1 MPIKV
6 YNGTSWDQVSDGTN
20 GSDGSSAIPSGTIV
34 MYRYTTAPSGWVLC
48 DNSAAAVAAGAPDLR
63 DRFIVST
70 GSAYSYGDTGG
81 ADSVTLT
88 EAQMPSH
95 DHDADASVTDPG
107 HRHQLKGGVDDA
119 DSGNKISAG
128 DQSNNLNTNAMDD
141 ATTGISVSIDID
153 NEGSGNAHENRPP
166 YFALTFIMKT

>member
-1 MPIKV
+1 MPIKIRKS
-6 YNGTSWDQVSDGTN
+6 GSWETVSDGA
-20 GSDGSSAIPSGTIV
+20 DGADGASNIPTGCIMMFTG
-34 MYRYTTAPSGWVLC
+34 TTAPTGWQIC
-48 DNSAAAVAAGAPDLR
+48 NGSNGSPDLR
-63 DRFIVST
+63 NRFIVAT
-70 GSAYSYGDTGG
+70 GSSYSINATGG
-81 ADSVTLT
+81 SNSVSLST
-88 EAQMPSH
+88 AQMPSH
-95 DHDADASVTDPG
+95 DHDAGATVNDPG
-107 HRHQLKGGVDDA
+107 HKHQLKGGVDDA